1 MLMYCSN
8 CGVKLPISGAIFCQD
23 CEVRINLS
31 ENQKEGSSLFVNNIE
46 DSSEK
51 LDGGN
56 GEAASSPED
65 LKTFP
70 SIKILKWRD
79 WISLF
84 KIFLILTLGLIAIG
98 ASISLSKEAGSNLVD
113 VWKGQLPEISA
124 LTILINNLRIAYLMM
139 IPVIGIPIAA
149 YALFNT
155 GLVISAQ
162 AASAGVSGLF
172 VFPVLLIFPFSWLEF
187 FAYSAAMT
195 QGIFLLLGLVRH
207 RFRVE
212 AVRTGVVAAIIFVL
226 LLIGSLVEILFI

>member
-1 MLMYCSN
+1 MYYSN
-8 CGVKLPISGAIFCQD
+8 CGAKIPISVGSFCHN
-23 CEVRINLS
+23 CGGSINLL
-31 ENQKEGSSLFVNNIE
+31 ENKQEVPSLLVTKVGE
-46 DSSEK
+46 SPKK
-51 LDGGN
+51 LDG
-56 GEAASSPED
+56 EDVEVASLYSSGAVYG
-65 LKTFP
+65 T
-70 SIKILKWRD
+70 IRRLKWRD

-195 QGIFLLLGLVRH
+195 QGIFLLLGLVRR